1 MQTELENVLSAVAMC
16 DSKNL
21 TKLINEY
28 TPYSFIE
35 ICFNIASVELSIKTG
50 LENEEG
56 YLTESVI
63 LDMLA
68 HPNKYKK
75 EPTVLSSSLHNK
87 EGLKGNVVPF
97 NKRIINKFLREYVTD
112 NDNFEKVISALM
124 AELSCCEYDD
134 FQRIIT
140 KDAVNR
146 DYDNE
151 EYNEEDEKYYL
162 HLEELLQQLT
172 WLFTYFDIYTI
183 LKEHTQLTHK
193 EIDDIVELLEETES
207 FDSY

>member
-68 HPNKYKK
+68 HPNKY
-75 EPTVLSSSLHNK
+75 PYAY
-87 EGLKGNVVPF
+87 
-97 NKRIINKFLREYVTD
+97 KRLIHKFLREYVTD

-140 KDAVNR
+140 QDAVNR

-172 WLFTYFDIYTI
+172 WLFTYFDIYTA

-193 EIDDIVELLEETES
+193 EIDDIVDLLEETES
-207 FDSY
+207 CDSY

>member
-1 MQTELENVLSAVAMC
+1 MQTELENVLSTVAMC

-56 YLTESVI
+56 YLTEVVI
-63 LDMLA
+63 LDMLT
-68 HPNKYKK
+68 HPNKYQ
-75 EPTVLSSSLHNK
+75 EI
-87 EGLKGNVVPF
+87 PF
-97 NKRIINKFLREYVTD
+97 NKQLIHKFLREYVTD
-112 NDNFEKVISALM
+112 NDNFEKVIFALLT
-124 AELSCCEYDD
+124 ELSCCEYED
-134 FQRIIT
+134 FDRIIT
-140 KDAVNR
+140 QDVVNR

-162 HLEELLQQLT
+162 HLEELLQQLI
-172 WLFTYFDIYTI
+172 WLFTYFDLCTI
-183 LKEHTQLTHK
+183 LKKHTQLTHK
-193 EIDDIVELLEETES
+193 EIDDIVESLEI
-207 FDSY
+207 

>member
-1 MQTELENVLSAVAMC
+1 MTNCTPQGQHRQSGLGPVLWQENAQPKSEGTSRALAYPLLKCQQFPQHHPGAC
-16 DSKNL
+16 DQQDSFRAHVSK
-21 TKLINEY
+21 
-28 TPYSFIE
+28 
-35 ICFNIASVELSIKTG
+35 
-50 LENEEG
+50 
-56 YLTESVI
+56 
-63 LDMLA
+63 
-68 HPNKYKK
+68 
-75 EPTVLSSSLHNK
+75 TVLARVLQQ
-87 EGLKGNVVPF
+87 VPF

-112 NDNFEKVISALM
+112 NEDFEKVISALM
-124 AELSCCEYDD
+124 TELSCCEYDD

-140 KDAVNR
+140 QDVVNR

-172 WLFTYFDIYTI
+172 WLFTYFDIYTV

-193 EIDDIVELLEETES
+193 EIDDIIDLLEETES

>member
-1 MQTELENVLSAVAMC
+1 MQNQLENVLSTVAMC

-35 ICFNIASVELSIKTG
+35 ICFNIASAELSLKTG

-63 LDMLA
+63 LDMLT
-68 HPNKYKK
+68 HPNKYQRI
-75 EPTVLSSSLHNK
+75 
-87 EGLKGNVVPF
+87 PF

-112 NDNFEKVISALM
+112 NEDFEKVISALM
-124 AELSCCEYDD
+124 TELSCCEYED
-134 FQRIIT
+134 FDRIIT
-140 KDAVNR
+140 QDAVNR
-146 DYDNE
+146 DYDNTEYDE
-151 EYNEEDEKYYL
+151 EEEKYYL

-172 WLFTYFDIYTI
+172 WLFTYFDIYTV

-193 EIDDIVELLEETES
+193 EIDDIVELLETI
-207 FDSY
+207 DY

>member
-1 MQTELENVLSAVAMC
+1 MQNQLENVLSTVSMC

-21 TKLINEY
+21 TNLINEY

-63 LDMLA
+63 LDMLVY
-68 HPNKYKK
+68 PNKY
-75 EPTVLSSSLHNK
+75 PYAC
-87 EGLKGNVVPF
+87 
-97 NKRIINKFLREYVTD
+97 KRLVSKFLREYVTD
-112 NDNFEKVISALM
+112 NDDFEKVISALM
-124 AELSCCEYDD
+124 TELSCCEYDD
-134 FQRIIT
+134 FERIIT
-140 KDAVNR
+140 QDAVNR

-162 HLEELLQQLT
+162 HLEELLQQLI
-172 WLFTYFDIYTI
+172 WLFTYFDLCTI
-183 LKEHTQLTHK
+183 LKKHTQLTHK
-193 EIDDIVELLEETES
+193 EIDDIVELLEENI
-207 FDSY
+207 DSYDSY